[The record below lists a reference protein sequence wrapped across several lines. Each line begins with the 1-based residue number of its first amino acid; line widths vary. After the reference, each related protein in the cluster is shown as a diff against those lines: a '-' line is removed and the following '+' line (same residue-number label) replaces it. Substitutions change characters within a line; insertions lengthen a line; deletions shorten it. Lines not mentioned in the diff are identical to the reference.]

1 MMRSFRLSIAATA
14 VALAVH
20 GADASAQFS
29 NAFAVGDSLSDAGQ
43 YGARFTTNPGLAV
56 PQYLAQRYGLAL
68 TPSFTGGNDFAQ
80 GGAIVNG
87 PSPLVPP
94 GIPNLSITEQV
105 SQLLGRGPLDSS
117 ALYQFWAGSN
127 DILVIADAAAAGQL
141 TPAQVQAAVVQ
152 AASGA
157 VAQLARLR
165 AAGAQYLIVYNVP
178 DIGRTPFAASQNAQ
192 ATFTSLS
199 SLFDTTLNAGIGATG
214 LQVVHV
220 NVFALLNEAIA
231 NPAAFGFVNV
241 TIPACTTETALTCTP
256 ATLRDPSAALTFLF
270 ADGVHP
276 TTRAAQ
282 IVAQAAASMI
292 EGPSKIGVLA
302 EAPLAVEQA
311 TFRAI
316 DSRMISALDAPA
328 ARERFTAWAS
338 YDYGHND
345 FDGRFVS
352 GDANLNTVSAGGDM
366 KITDRLLAGVAF
378 GYSEDKGD
386 FGAGS
391 GGYKLHETTGTAYVG
406 YGGGPWYVG
415 ATLGAGDLD
424 YRDIHRTFDLGELR
438 RTEHGDTNG
447 WQVMGSVLGGYWF
460 SYADWLHGPFVRLAW
475 QDIRVKGFS
484 EQGSDS
490 TALSYGEQRRKSFL
504 STLGWQLS
512 GQIGNVR
519 PFARLAWEFEGKND
533 DRFVSATPVG
543 LNGTY
548 AVPTIKPDDNY
559 FAYLIGVSA
568 DFGRVTGY
576 LVGSGSAG
584 RSDGNGYGITVG
596 VRVPL

>member
-1 MMRSFRLSIAATA
+1 MRSFRVSLAATA
-14 VALAVH
+14 VALASH
-20 GADASAQFS
+20 GVDAGAQFS

-43 YGARFTTNPGLAV
+43 YGARFTTNPGLVA

-80 GGAIVNG
+80 GGAQIG
-87 PSPLVPP
+87 GLSPLVPP
-94 GIPNLSITEQV
+94 GVPNMSITDQV
-105 SQLLGRGPLDSS
+105 SQLLARGPLDPS
-117 ALYQFWAGSN
+117 AIYQFWGGSN
-127 DILVIADAAAAGQL
+127 DLLVIAGAAAAGQL

-152 AASGA
+152 AATGA
-157 VAQLARLR
+157 VAQLGRLR
-165 AAGAQYLIVYNVP
+165 AAGARYLIVYNVA

-199 SLFDTTLNAGIGATG
+199 SLFDTTLNAGIAATG

-220 NVFALLNEAIA
+220 NVFALLNEAVA
-231 NPAAFGFVNV
+231 NPAPFGFANV
-241 TIPACTTETALTCTP
+241 TIPACTTDSALDCTP
-256 ATLRDPSAALTFLF
+256 STLRDPSAALTFLF
-270 ADGVHP
+270 ADGLHP

-292 EGPSKIGVLA
+292 EGPAKIGVLA

-328 ARERFTAWAS
+328 GQEKFNAWAS
-338 YDYGHND
+338 YDYGHNE

-352 GDANLNTVSAGGDM
+352 GDANVNTVAAGGDR
-366 KITDRLLAGVAF
+366 KLTDRLLAGAAF
-378 GYSEDKGD
+378 SYSENRGD
-386 FGAGS
+386 FGGGS
-391 GGYKLHETTGTAYVG
+391 GGYKLNETTGTAYVG

-424 YRDIHRTFDLGELR
+424 YRDVHRTFDLGALR
-438 RTEHGDTNG
+438 RTERGDTRG
-447 WQVMGSVLGGYWF
+447 WQVTGSVLGGYWF

-475 QDIRVKGFS
+475 QEIRVKGFS
-484 EQGSDS
+484 EQSSDS
-490 TALSYGEQRRKSFL
+490 TALAYGEQRRKSFV
-504 STLGWQLS
+504 STLGWQVA

-519 PFARLAWEFEGKND
+519 PFARLAWEFEGKDD

-543 LNGTY
+543 LDGTY
-548 AVPTIKPDDNY
+548 SVPTIRPDDNY
-559 FAYLIGVSA
+559 FRYLVGASA

-576 LVGSGSAG
+576 LVGSGTAG